1 MNLSII
7 IPTKNR
13 PYKIKTLLKI
23 LTLNKFFFNEI
34 LIIDSSNEKYK
45 NILKKITKK
54 FSLKIKFYTSYPSI
68 SKQRNIGIK
77 KMNKKNKY
85 YMFLDDDI
93 LFQNKSFKIMSNFIK
108 KNTSYSGYSFNILTR
123 NKKNIFDNLKKNF
136 FFEKFGIYSVK
147 PGSVSSS
154 GWHSKLENLKENLEV
169 DWLPTNAVIYKKNDK
184 IYFDEFFSE
193 YSYLEDLD
201 FSYRKRKFGKLIVL
215 KDAPCYN
222 YNFIERKN
230 FSFGVK
236 ELVNRYYFVKK
247 NKLNIISFF
256 FTSILK
262 ALSNLIRINL
272 SQFTGNI
279 IGLLKICLDYFLFK
293 KL

>member
-1 MNLSII
+1 MYS
-7 IPTKNR
+7 
-13 PYKIKTLLKI
+13 KI
-23 LTLNKFFFNEI
+23 LCAVDLKSRSNKAFSHAVKLAHQFDSEIILLNVNDDFQTKEEMVMSRVSVDTINQ
-34 LIIDSSNEKYK
+34 KYK
-45 NILKKITKK
+45 EIAISAKK
-54 FSLKIKFYTSYPSI
+54 
-68 SKQRNIGIK
+68 
-77 KMNKKNKY
+77 
-85 YMFLDDDI
+85 
-93 LFQNKSFKIMSNFIK
+93 
-108 KNTSYSGYSFNILTR
+108 
-123 NKKNIFDNLKKNF
+123 
-136 FFEKFGIYSVK
+136 E
-147 PGSVSSS
+147 
-154 GWHSKLENLKENLEV
+154 LENLKENLEV